1 MILAPLTIMAS
12 FLVFSIKFN
21 SFWVESSVTRIIGSI
36 LQSLCNIWIVGYA
49 FYFMIASGCSCRGG
63 CTPSQDQR
71 IEEEEEETRGEGE
84 EGEEMVGMMGHRVYP
99 AL

>member
-1 MILAPLTIMAS
+1 
-12 FLVFSIKFN
+12 
-21 SFWVESSVTRIIGSI
+21 
-36 LQSLCNIWIVGYA
+36 
-49 FYFMIASGCSCRGG
+49 MIASGCSCRGG

-99 AL
+99 ALP